1 MNEHDILV
9 RVRNLVDE
17 EHSLRDR
24 VQSGEIAPEQ
34 EQAELRRLEEAL
46 DQCWDLLRQR
56 RARREFHQ
64 DPDGAQTRPVS
75 EVEGYTQ

>member
-9 RVRNLVDE
+9 RVRSLVDE

-24 VQSGEIAPEQ
+24 VQSGELAPAQ
-34 EQAELRRLEEAL
+34 EQAELRRIEEAL

-64 DPDGAQTRPVS
+64 NPDSAQTRPVR
-75 EVEGYTQ
+75 EVEGYQQ

>member
-1 MNEHDILV
+1 MNEHDILT
-9 RVRNLVDE
+9 RVRSLVDE

-24 VQSGEIAPEQ
+24 VQTGDIAPEQ
-34 EQAELRRLEEAL
+34 EQTELRRIEQAL

-64 DPDGAQTRPVS
+64 DPDGATTRPVR
-75 EVEGYTQ
+75 EVEGYQQ